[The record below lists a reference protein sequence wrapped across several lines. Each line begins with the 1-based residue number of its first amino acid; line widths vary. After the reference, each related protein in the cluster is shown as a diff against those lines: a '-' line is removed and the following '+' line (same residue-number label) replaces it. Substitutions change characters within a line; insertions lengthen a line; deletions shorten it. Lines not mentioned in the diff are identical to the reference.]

1 MAQFDTINLAQIY
14 GAADD
19 ANFRRAQMEAANK
32 RAMREQQAYDMEEKL
47 KGAYAIGEDGVLDE
61 KTTLANLYRVDPM
74 AANKFKQDLDAGA
87 LNKQKLQ
94 AEQENAKF
102 NRIKQISGVY
112 KDTATAIMAN
122 PTPEAAAM
130 NLQRFSKMTG
140 EDVSQ
145 ELQQVSKMTPDQIKQ
160 WAAGHALEAEKVL
173 MKFETKDVGGQL
185 VTQGVDPLTGKVTVT
200 NQIQKTATPDAIMT
214 DKRTREENALNR
226 GVTMRGQNMTAATA
240 QAKSTAPQKTALS
253 ASAQKELF
261 EADELAKSSENA
273 IGMLTQALELNKK
286 AYSGIGAKPLAVVRS
301 NLPGFGESEA
311 ANSTIDL
318 DNLMTG
324 QALESLK
331 ATFGGMPTE
340 GERKILL
347 DLQASAD
354 KTPAQRKII
363 IDRAIEMANKR
374 MKFNKSKAD
383 ALRKGTY
390 FTDGVVEQ
398 AAPQQPS
405 VIDFGSLK

>member
-347 DLQASAD
+347 DIQASAD